1 MVLREIISLF
11 QPMESILLALAGVSS
26 RPAGNVSVDQHPTYR
41 FSNGCLFSSFLRLHL
56 NLSSVYKHLLPTNL
70 IHIPSSGFSQLR
82 NPRWRRLAVAWK
94 REEGQN

>member
-41 FSNGCLFSSFLRLHL
+41 FSNGCLFSSFLRSAPSIFH
-56 NLSSVYKHLLPTNL
+56 PFTNTYYL
-70 IHIPSSGFSQLR
+70 QI
-82 NPRWRRLAVAWK
+82 
-94 REEGQN
+94 